1 MTFSSAISR
10 LLTLEGA
17 FSLIVKFLRTFV
29 CSLHLALG
37 VMETGG
43 GGSHAE
49 PSQEQHLHDGEVGV
63 VPLIS
68 NANVLILEQFVI
80 AFISL

>member
-1 MTFSSAISR
+1 
-10 LLTLEGA
+10 
-17 FSLIVKFLRTFV
+17 
-29 CSLHLALG
+29 
-37 VMETGG
+37 METGG

-49 PSQEQHLHDGEVGV
+49 PTQEQHLHDGEVGV